1 MVYSASWQEYRNAEE
16 DSEEHGDVSYSI
28 LQWEAKKFRYI
39 YDSWGGDR
47 VTDFLD
53 ITVSYSVVAC
63 WGCILPTIATLALV
77 VLFIS
82 MHLRMYRLVFAV
94 GWGSGR
100 DLFHLSFE
108 LVQVSLELRGF

>member
-1 MVYSASWQEYRNAEE
+1 M
-16 DSEEHGDVSYSI
+16 DSEDNQDVSYSI

-53 ITVSYSVVAC
+53 TAVAYSVVAC

-82 MHLRMYRLVFAV
+82 MHLRLYRCDRKQSFSLLY
-94 GWGSGR
+94 S
-100 DLFHLSFE
+100 LFE
-108 LVQVSLELRGF
+108 V

>member
-82 MHLRMYRLVFAV
+82 MHLRMYRPCWLC
-94 GWGSGR
+94 
-100 DLFHLSFE
+100 LFLQYDGEVEGISFTSRLS
-108 LVQVSLELRGF
+108 